1 MNPSW
6 YDLLG
11 VEPGA
16 REAEIRSAWK
26 AAIADLDP
34 ADRRFR
40 VLNRAAEVL
49 LDPEQ
54 RAAYD
59 AELAVDGPG
68 EATVDDDEVD
78 EALGFETGASA
89 PSSTSGQNETG
100 ASAPSST
107 SGHSG
112 HSGHSGRGQ
121 RVVPGW
127 ALVVAGVV
135 AALVVGACTLLA
147 VTSPSDASIAAST
160 RDAQS
165 TAERAIVPILSY
177 DGSQQGDLDADQLA
191 AEAYMTADYKKE
203 YAKLFQV
210 IKDNA
215 PETKTVVTAEV
226 IASGIVRSGDD
237 RVSVL
242 VFVNRPTTNKL
253 DLEPVVYKDQVT
265 VTLQRVGNSW
275 LVDDL
280 LTSPTS

>member
-1 MNPSW
+1 VTASSSSASPSW

-16 REAEIRSAWK
+16 TEPEIRSAWK

-34 ADRRFR
+34 SDRRFR
-40 VLNRAAEVL
+40 MLNRAAEVL

-59 AELAVDGPG
+59 AELV
-68 EATVDDDEVD
+68 VDDAPPLVE
-78 EALGFETGASA
+78 EGAQA
-89 PSSTSGQNETG
+89 PVSKPGPSTDSSSTSGW
-100 ASAPSST
+100 A
-107 SGHSG
+107 
-112 HSGHSGRGQ
+112 R

-127 ALVVAGVV
+127 ALVVAGLV

-147 VTSPSDASIAAST
+147 ITSPSDASIAAST
-160 RDAQS
+160 QDAQS

-177 DGSQQGDLDADQLA
+177 DYAHLDEDQQA
-191 AEAYMTADYKKE
+191 AEGYLTADYKKD
-203 YAKLFQV
+203 YAKLFEV
-210 IKDNA
+210 IKNNA
-215 PETKTVVTAEV
+215 PQTKTVVTAEV

-242 VFVNRPTTNKL
+242 VFVNRPTTNKQVK
-253 DLEPVVYKDQVT
+253 EPVVYKDQVT
-265 VTLQRVGNSW
+265 VTMQRVGNSW

-280 LTSPTS
+280 VTSPAAG

>member
-16 REAEIRSAWK
+16 GEAEIRSAWK

-34 ADRRFR
+34 SDRRFR

-59 AELAVDGPG
+59 AELAVDGP
-68 EATVDDDEVD
+68 VDDDEAV
-78 EALGFETGASA
+78 ALGFETGASA
-89 PSSTSGQNETG
+89 PASTSGDT
-100 ASAPSST
+100 PSST
-107 SGHSG
+107 SGDQH
-112 HSGHSGRGQ
+112 GQ

-135 AALVVGACTLLA
+135 SALVVGACTLLA
-147 VTSPSDASIAAST
+147 VTAPSDASIAAAT

-177 DGSQQGDLDADQLA
+177 DAAHLDQDQLA
-191 AEAYMTADYKKE
+191 AEAYMTADYKKD
-203 YAKLFQV
+203 YAKLFEV
-210 IKDNA
+210 IKQNA
-215 PETKTVVTAEV
+215 PRTKTVVTAEV
-226 IASGIVRSGDD
+226 VASGIVRSGDD

-253 DLEPVVYKDQVT
+253 DSEPVVYKDQVT
-265 VTLQRVGNSW
+265 VTMQRVGNSW

-280 LTSPTS
+280 VTSPAA

>member
-1 MNPSW
+1 VNPSW

-16 REAEIRSAWK
+16 PEPEIRSAWK

-34 ADRRFR
+34 SDRRFR

-59 AELAVDGPG
+59 AAV
-68 EATVDDDEVD
+68 EDDEDPLV
-78 EALGFETGASA
+78 EEGALAPVSKPGPSTDS
-89 PSSTSGQNETG
+89 PSSGG
-100 ASAPSST
+100 A
-107 SGHSG
+107 
-112 HSGHSGRGQ
+112 

-135 AALVVGACTLLA
+135 AALVLGTCTLLA
-147 VTSPSDASIAAST
+147 VTAPSDASIAAAT

-177 DGSQQGDLDADQLA
+177 NAAHLDEDQLA
-191 AEAYMTADYKKE
+191 AEAYMTADYKKD

-215 PETKTVVTAEV
+215 PQTKTVVTAQV
-226 IASGIVRSGDD
+226 VASGIVRSGDD

-253 DLEPVVYKDQVT
+253 NLQPVVYKDQVT
-265 VTLQRVGNSW
+265 VTMQRVGDSW

-280 LTSPTS
+280 VTSPAAG

>member
-1 MNPSW
+1 M
-6 YDLLG
+6 
-11 VEPGA
+11 
-16 REAEIRSAWK
+16 I
-26 AAIADLDP
+26 
-34 ADRRFR
+34 
-40 VLNRAAEVL
+40 
-49 LDPEQ
+49 
-54 RAAYD
+54 
-59 AELAVDGPG
+59 
-68 EATVDDDEVD
+68 
-78 EALGFETGASA
+78 
-89 PSSTSGQNETG
+89 
-100 ASAPSST
+100 
-107 SGHSG
+107 
-112 HSGHSGRGQ
+112 
-121 RVVPGW
+121 PGW

-177 DGSQQGDLDADQLA
+177 DGSREGDLDADQLA

-215 PETKTVVTAEV
+215 PETRTVVTAEV

-242 VFVNRPTTNKL
+242 VFVNRPTTNKQL
-253 DLEPVVYKDQVT
+253 KEPVVYKDQVT

-280 LTSPTS
+280 VTSPTS